1 MELKDKLKRVPQL
14 PGVYFFRNARGT
26 IIYIGKA
33 RILRNRVR
41 SYFQNTKS
49 KDSKT
54 RLLVKNIAD
63 LEWLV
68 VRDEVEA
75 LLTEANL
82 IREHRPRFNISLK
95 DDKTFPYI
103 QITAEPF
110 PRVKIIRMK
119 NIPRDGSTYFGP
131 YTEVKRL
138 RATMRALHNVFP
150 LRSCDYLIDAES
162 IAAGKIKLC
171 LDYHI
176 KRCEGP
182 CEGLVSQEHYEE
194 MIRQV
199 IRFLRGRSDQLR
211 SYLVS
216 EMERASADLRFED
229 ALRFRNQLDAVE
241 NFTRK
246 QKKVTADFTDR
257 DVLVVASENTYGTGV
272 VLRVRNGFYLGRE
285 KFDLKIVEG
294 TPAAE
299 IVSRF
304 LHQYYSATE
313 DIPKEILLEMEIEDL
328 KVVETWLQGR
338 KGSKVTLLV
347 PQKGEKKK
355 LVRICRSNAD
365 LLLGEIRLRK
375 LKRRELLPKPVTIL
389 QEDLGLAVPPRRIE
403 AFDNSNIQGTHPVA
417 SMVCFIDGKPRKSE
431 YRKFNIK
438 TVTGPDDFESM
449 YEVVKRR
456 YSRVKRENGPLPDLI
471 LIDGGKGQLRFAY
484 RALQELKLEYLSVI
498 GLAKRLEEVY
508 KPGMSEPQNIPKTS
522 PGLFLLR
529 KIRDEAH
536 RFAISFHRE
545 KRAGAMTRSALEEVS
560 GLGKKRIQRIWKEYN
575 SLAELKNA
583 AAEEISMKAGV
594 PMKVAV
600 ALCQKLAEKY
610 SADSKGVS

>member
-1 MELKDKLKRVPQL
+1 MELKDKLKRVPPL
-14 PGVYFFRNARGT
+14 PGVYFFRNTRGT

-33 RILRNRVR
+33 LVLRNRVR
-41 SYFQNTKS
+41 SYFQNTKN

-103 QITAEPF
+103 QVSAEPF
-110 PRVKIIRMK
+110 PRIKLIRMK
-119 NIPRDGSTYFGP
+119 TIPRDGSTYFGP

-138 RATMRALHNVFP
+138 RETMRVLHNVFP
-150 LRSCDYLIDAES
+150 LRSCDYHLDAETITS
-162 IAAGKIKLC
+162 GKIKLC

-182 CEGLVSQEHYEE
+182 CEGLVSREHYAE

-199 IRFLRGRSDQLR
+199 IRFLRGRNDQLR
-211 SYLVS
+211 SYLIDK
-216 EMERASADLRFED
+216 MNRASANLRFEE

-241 NFTRK
+241 KFTQR
-246 QKKVTADFTDR
+246 QKKVTADFADR
-257 DVLVVASENTYGTGV
+257 DVLVVAYENTYGTGV
-272 VLRVRNGFYLGRE
+272 VLRIRNGFYLGRE
-285 KFDLKIVEG
+285 KFDLKIVDG
-294 TPAAE
+294 TPATE

-313 DIPKEILLEMEIEDL
+313 DIPKEILLEMKIEDL
-328 KVVETWLQGR
+328 NVVETWLRGR
-338 KGSKVTLLV
+338 RGNKVTVLV
-347 PQKGEKKK
+347 PQKGEKRK

-375 LKRRELLPKPVTIL
+375 LKRRELLPKPVTVL

-417 SMVCFIDGKPRKSE
+417 SMVCFIDGKPCKSE
-431 YRKFNIK
+431 YRKFDIK
-438 TVTGPDDFESM
+438 TVTGSDDFESM

-456 YSRVKRENGPLPDLI
+456 YERVKREHLPLPDLI
-471 LIDGGKGQLRFAY
+471 LIDGGKGQLSFAY
-484 RALQELKLEYLSVI
+484 RALKELKLEYLPVI

-529 KIRDEAH
+529 RVRDEAH

-545 KRAGAMTRSALEEVS
+545 KRARAMTRSVLEEVA
-560 GLGKKRIQRIWKEYN
+560 GLGEKRIQKIWQAYN
-575 SLAELKNA
+575 SLADLKNA
-583 AAEEISMKAGV
+583 TAAEVSTKVGI
-594 PMKVAV
+594 PMKIAA
-600 ALCQKLAEKY
+600 ALCEKLAK
-610 SADSKGVS
+610 K